1 MNHASTRARW
11 WLFDL
16 QIPIGRN
23 EEAEAHSQAGCAEY
37 NAFVIRA
44 DCIVHFR
51 RKYLKGLLS
60 IPCDGRGA
68 RRPLGQSFRKSVGP
82 TPVALSPFD
91 CLKMRIDKIISI
103 ESRRSPLTIR
113 RNVKHQTAALKN
125 E

>member
-1 MNHASTRARW
+1 MQIERAYADIEV
-11 WLFDL
+11 FDL
-16 QIPIGRN
+16 KTAYLGRSHSLLICPPN
-23 EEAEAHSQAGCAEY
+23 EYVTAIKGGHLYSAAGPTDSR
-37 NAFVIRA
+37 N
-44 DCIVHFR
+44 DC
-51 RKYLKGLLS
+51 
-60 IPCDGRGA
+60 
-68 RRPLGQSFRKSVGP
+68 